1 MKPPTEPASPA
12 ARAIA
17 LDALGR
23 VLDKRQTLER
33 ALGAG
38 PEFARLSPRDRAFAR
53 LLVATV
59 LRRWG
64 ELDALIGAALERP
77 LPRTARPIHLILALG
92 MAQMLILKTP
102 PHAAVDTS
110 VRLAA
115 KFARGRFRGL
125 VNAVLRRMAGDGAAL
140 LAGLD
145 GPGLDMPGW
154 LAEICTQAYGA
165 AATRAMAEAHI
176 SEPPLDLTLRDPVEA
191 GAWAERLD
199 AEVLATGG
207 LRRPAGGRI
216 EDLPGYK
223 AGAWWVQDAAA
234 SLPARLL
241 PAPRGKRILDLCAAP
256 GGKTLQLAAAGA
268 HVTALDQ
275 SAARLE
281 VVRRNLARTGL
292 QAELIATDARE
303 FDPGREFEG
312 VLLDAPCTAS
322 GAIRRHPDIAYT
334 KDAQDA
340 DRLAPAQDALL
351 ARAAK
356 LTAAGGVLV
365 YAVCSL
371 DPREG
376 EHRVQRF
383 LDAHADF
390 HRLAVD
396 ARALGG
402 DGDWL
407 TPLGDLRT
415 LPSHMAGAG
424 GMDGFYAARLQRIG
438 EAAR

>member
-1 MKPPTEPASPA
+1 M
-12 ARAIA
+12 
-17 LDALGR
+17 
-23 VLDKRQTLER
+23 
-33 ALGAG
+33 
-38 PEFARLSPRDRAFAR
+38 
-53 LLVATV
+53 
-59 LRRWG
+59 
-64 ELDALIGAALERP
+64 
-77 LPRTARPIHLILALG
+77 
-92 MAQMLILKTP
+92 
-102 PHAAVDTS
+102 
-110 VRLAA
+110 
-115 KFARGRFRGL
+115 
-125 VNAVLRRMAGDGAAL
+125 
-140 LAGLD
+140 
-145 GPGLDMPGW
+145 
-154 LAEICTQAYGA
+154 
-165 AATRAMAEAHI
+165 
-176 SEPPLDLTLRDPVEA
+176 
-191 GAWAERLD
+191 
-199 AEVLATGG
+199 LATGG

-216 EDLPGYK
+216 EDLPGYQ

-292 QAELIATDARE
+292 QAELITTDARE

-322 GAIRRHPDIAYT
+322 GTIRRHPDIAYT

-340 DRLAPAQDALL
+340 DRLAPVQDALL
-351 ARAAK
+351 AQAAK